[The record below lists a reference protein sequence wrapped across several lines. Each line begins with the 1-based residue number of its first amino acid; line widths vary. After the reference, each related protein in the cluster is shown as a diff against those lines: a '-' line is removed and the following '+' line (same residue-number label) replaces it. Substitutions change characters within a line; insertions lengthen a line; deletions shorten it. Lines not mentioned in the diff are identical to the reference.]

1 MNRFTQSSILVFSGL
16 ALLLA
21 VVSAAFDWRL
31 ALGAAAVAGACA
43 VWAALMSTTESRPI
57 QQVCVE
63 QAVMPVGQAV
73 PAVRPSVPLT
83 VSEPQAGLESPANP
97 PTCLPM
103 APEDAT
109 DEEPPANEP
118 DLVMPQSADAGDVLQ
133 ALLVNACLA
142 GTPVA
147 AHLWLEDIG
156 TPTLRLICAEGPGSP
171 DPTPVPAVEGVLG
184 EALASD
190 AVRCGRVG
198 VPAEGNPFAP
208 GWRYAIPLSTD
219 EAAGVAAVDFV
230 GDSEPVPAEM
240 KRITTA
246 MRGCLTGAFA
256 LHLAQSDA
264 GMARQLVDT
273 ASDLSRLL
281 DVDQVVDTAL
291 GHALALSGGE
301 TGSIMLVGDQGMRMQ
316 IARAHGL
323 PEDVVTRTLVAEG
336 EGIAGWV
343 LASGRPLVVEDLEHK
358 GPQSRR
364 HGVLSAVSV
373 PISDDDGVLGVL
385 NVGSRRFHARFS
397 RSHVRA
403 LEAVGRITATALR
416 NARAATT
423 GQDLFFDTLK
433 ALALALETRDPY
445 SRGGTARIVDL
456 STSIGESLGLEEG
469 DAHALKLAAL
479 LHDIGMSA
487 AGEAVAITNRP
498 LTTVEWGMLKLH
510 PRIAAEILGQAPTL
524 QDAIPIVLHHH
535 EHYDGRGYS
544 SGVAGEDIPLGA
556 RIIAVAD
563 AYVAMT
569 SHRPYRFAM
578 PTGKALA
585 EIRDHS
591 GTQFDPRVV
600 DALVGVLAG
609 GPTRVAVG
617 VE

>member
-43 VWAALMSTTESRPI
+43 VWAALMSTADGRPS
-57 QQVCVE
+57 QQVCT
-63 QAVMPVGQAV
+63 PVATV
-73 PAVRPSVPLT
+73 PTTLPAAGARPSAPLA
-83 VSEPQAGLESPANP
+83 VSAPQAEP
-97 PTCLPM
+97 
-103 APEDAT
+103 
-109 DEEPPANEP
+109 EPPAAPTPLPVARVDATIAKLPVQVP
-118 DLVMPQSADAGDVLQ
+118 DLVMPQNADASDVLL
-133 ALLVNACLA
+133 ALLANARLA

-147 AHLWLEDIG
+147 AHLWLEDVG

-171 DPTPVPAVEGVLG
+171 DPTPVPAAEGVLG
-184 EALASD
+184 DALASG
-190 AVRCGRVG
+190 AVRCGRIG
-198 VPAEGNPFAP
+198 VLAQGNPFAP
-208 GWRYAIPLSTD
+208 GWRFAVPLETD

-230 GDSEPVPAEM
+230 GESEPVAAEM
-240 KRITTA
+240 DRITLA
-246 MRGCLTGAFA
+246 MCGALTGAFA
-256 LHLAQSDA
+256 LHLARSEA
-264 GMARQLVDT
+264 GTARQLVET
-273 ASDLSRLL
+273 ASDLSRPL
-281 DVDQVVDTAL
+281 DADEVVDRAL
-291 GHALALSGGE
+291 RHALALSGGE
-301 TGSIMLVGDQGMRMQ
+301 TGSVMLVGDRGSRMQ
-316 IARAHGL
+316 IAKAHGL
-323 PEDVVTRTLVAEG
+323 PDDVVARTLVAEG

-373 PISDDDGVLGVL
+373 PISDDEGVLGVL

-423 GQDLFFDTLK
+423 AQDLFYDTLK

-445 SRGGTARIVDL
+445 SRGGTARVVDL
-456 STSIGESLGLEEG
+456 SASLGTSLGLDED
-469 DAHALKLAAL
+469 DAHALRLAAL

-487 AGEAVAITNRP
+487 AGEAVAVTNRP

-524 QDAIPIVLHHH
+524 QEVIPVVFHHH

-556 RIIAVAD
+556 RILAVAD

-578 PTGKALA
+578 PAAKALA

-591 GTQFDPRVV
+591 GTQFDPKVV
-600 DALVGVLAG
+600 DALIGILDGDPA
-609 GPTRVAVG
+609 RVAVG
-617 VE
+617 VG

>member
-43 VWAALMSTTESRPI
+43 VWAALMSTAGSEPSA
-57 QQVCVE
+57 QVCA
-63 QAVMPVGQAV
+63 QPAGIPVAPPPSAARPGVSMTA
-73 PAVRPSVPLT
+73 PA
-83 VSEPQAGLESPANP
+83 PQTAL
-97 PTCLPM
+97 
-103 APEDAT
+103 
-109 DEEPPANEP
+109 EPPATPAPPPVAPDEAIVAKLPVEAP
-118 DLVMPQSADAGDVLQ
+118 DLVMPQSADASDVLL
-133 ALLVNACLA
+133 ALLANARLA

-147 AHLWLEDIG
+147 AHLWLEDVG
-156 TPTLRLICAEGPGSP
+156 TPTLRLIGAEGPGSP

-184 EALASD
+184 DALASG
-190 AVRCGRVG
+190 AVRCGRIG
-198 VPAEGNPFAP
+198 VPAEGTAFAP
-208 GWRYAIPLSTD
+208 GWRYAVPLATD

-230 GDSEPVPAEM
+230 GESEPVQAQM
-240 KRITTA
+240 DRITLA
-246 MRGCLTGAFA
+246 MCGCLTGAFA
-256 LHLAQSDA
+256 LHLARSDA
-264 GMARQLVDT
+264 GTARQLVET
-273 ASDLSRLL
+273 ASDLSRPL
-281 DVDQVVDTAL
+281 DADEVVDIAL

-301 TGSIMLVGDQGMRMQ
+301 TGSIMLVGEKGTPMQ
-316 IARAHGL
+316 IAKAHGL
-323 PEDVVTRTLVAEG
+323 PEDVVTRTLVSEG

-423 GQDLFFDTLK
+423 AQDLFYDTLK

-456 STSIGESLGLEEG
+456 AASLGSSLGIAED

-487 AGEAVAITNRP
+487 AGEAVAVTNRP
-498 LTTVEWGMLKLH
+498 LTTVEWGMLKMH

-524 QDAIPIVLHHH
+524 QRSHT
-535 EHYDGRGYS
+535 GR
-544 SGVAGEDIPLGA
+544 VP
-556 RIIAVAD
+556 
-563 AYVAMT
+563 
-569 SHRPYRFAM
+569 P
-578 PTGKALA
+578 P
-585 EIRDHS
+585 
-591 GTQFDPRVV
+591 
-600 DALVGVLAG
+600 
-609 GPTRVAVG
+609 
-617 VE
+617 